1 MEFEL
6 RVLLAVCAGCPPFR
20 LSGIGRHG
28 PAQDVYVIVRGA
40 AWARAGSYACAASA
54 FGKGVPLSN
63 TLFTC
68 GSLAAGLK
76 YRVTTQLLPT
86 SRRHPKLCLL
96 STVSG
101 CPFVEQL
108 TTWP

>member
-6 RVLLAVCAGCPPFR
+6 RVLQAVCAVSPSFR
-20 LSGIGRHG
+20 LSEIGRHG

-40 AWARAGSYACAASA
+40 AWARAGSYACAACASA

-76 YRVTTQLLPT
+76 YRVTT
-86 SRRHPKLCLL
+86 
-96 STVSG
+96 
-101 CPFVEQL
+101 
-108 TTWP
+108 